1 MNVLSST
8 TTFSLLLLVLLVNRS
23 YAGGTTAIVEGAT
36 TAEVSASTIV
46 DGGNSRN
53 LEDTTA
59 DADVADAAD
68 TSTTTT
74 TDNDEDVDVQYL
86 TQYKHFTCYKNSLS
100 RILDVIDPPIDDE
113 LTAKL
118 SVAKR
123 MSCGSVTINL
133 SPVLVIVT
141 RSSPRLAR
149 NSASCLSK
157 SLPMRPPAAAPA
169 QSLSFPLSAQLKETK
184 KADQIAVLLPLLGQV
199 PLKLLAPD
207 AQPTALR

>member
-86 TQYKHFTCYKNSLS
+86 TQYKHFMADNQTQTCVGDSHSRPFNNQIRGVNLGGMFVLEPWIAPSL
-100 RILDVIDPPIDDE
+100 
-113 LTAKL
+113 
-118 SVAKR
+118 
-123 MSCGSVTINL
+123 
-133 SPVLVIVT
+133 
-141 RSSPRLAR
+141 
-149 NSASCLSK
+149 
-157 SLPMRPPAAAPA
+157 
-169 QSLSFPLSAQLKETK
+169 F
-184 KADQIAVLLPLLGQV
+184 
-199 PLKLLAPD
+199 
-207 AQPTALR
+207 